1 MKTNPT
7 ATLSEDA
14 AEKAV
19 DYLRDT
25 AGSTAQAR
33 ANRVYMDEY
42 RKSLKAII
50 MKDHGGIP
58 ISAQEREAYAD
69 PRYLAH
75 LDALKEAVFAEQKA
89 LFLREA
95 ASAKLEAY
103 RTQSANYRGIR
114 V

>member
-1 MKTNPT
+1 MAGIT
-7 ATLSEDA
+7 EQDV
-14 AEKAV
+14 ERAV

-25 AGSTAQAR
+25 AESTAIAR
-33 ANRVYMDEY
+33 ATRVYVEEF
-42 RKSLKAII
+42 RKSIKAQI
-50 MKDHGGIP
+50 MKEHASMP
-58 ISAQEREAYAD
+58 VSAQEREAYAD
-69 PRYLAH
+69 ARYLEH
-75 LDALKEAVFAEQKA
+75 LDALRAAVFDEQKA

>member
-1 MKTNPT
+1 M
-7 ATLSEDA
+7 SGISEEDA
-14 AEKAV
+14 QKAV

-25 AGSTAQAR
+25 ADSTAQAR
-33 ANRVYMDEY
+33 ANRIYLEEY

-50 MKDHGGIP
+50 MKEHADKP
-58 ISAQEREAYAD
+58 VTAQEREAYAD
-69 PRYLAH
+69 KRYIEH
-75 LDALKEAVFAEQKA
+75 LSTLQMAVFDEQKA

>member
-1 MKTNPT
+1 MDR
-7 ATLSEDA
+7 LDEQSVQ
-14 AEKAV
+14 KAV

-25 AGSTAQAR
+25 ADSTAQAR
-33 ANRVYMDEY
+33 ANRIYMEEY
-42 RKSLKAII
+42 RKSLKAML
-50 MKDHGGIP
+50 MKEHASLP
-58 ISAQEREAYAD
+58 VSAQEREAYAD
-69 PRYLAH
+69 PKYVAH
-75 LDALKEAVFAEQKA
+75 LDAIKEAVFIEQKA